1 MKITGRLL
9 TRNWGLNLAG
19 QILPLGVA
27 VAAMPYVIH
36 GLGAE
41 RFGILSIAWTLL
53 GFCGL
58 LDLGLGRATT
68 KFVAECLG
76 RGEIEQLPAIVWTS
90 LSTQVIVGAAGALLV
105 VWFIPALVD
114 RWLKVSPALA
124 QDTKTSFTI
133 LAAALPVVIAGN
145 AFRGVLEAAQHFHV
159 VNYVKIPANACIYL
173 FPALALPF
181 GLGLPGIVWL
191 LALVRMGTMAAYLA
205 ACLKLFPGLR
215 RHFPFDRQL
224 LRPLLV
230 YGGWVTVSNLVGPL
244 LVYMDRFFIG
254 TLVSVAAVGY
264 YAAPYEVVT
273 RAWVLPA
280 SLATTIFPAFSS
292 LQATGS
298 AKRNEELCARSL
310 KSILLML
317 GPPLLLVI
325 AFARQILAFW
335 LGADYAAQGTLVL
348 QILAA
353 GVLVNSLAQILFS
366 LLQGLGRP
374 DLVAK
379 FHVIELPLYGFVLW
393 VLLKHMGIAGAALAW
408 TLRVSA
414 DALLL
419 FIAMFRLKLV
429 SWRSLIRNGLQKS
442 TVAVSAFGALL
453 AGFWLTG
460 QSMWLR
466 GLSSFFLVLTFGFG
480 AWLYVLDPRDK
491 EFLLSAAGQLVGK
504 KTWSAAQAK

>member
-1 MKITGRLL
+1 MAEPIKITGRLL

-19 QILPLGVA
+19 QVLPLGVA
-27 VAAMPYVIH
+27 VLAMPYVIH

-76 RGEIEQLPAIVWTS
+76 SGELEKLPAIVWTS
-90 LSTQVIVGAAGALLV
+90 LSTQVSFGAAGALLAV
-105 VWFIPALVD
+105 SLIPVLVD
-114 RWLKVSPALA
+114 RGLKISPALA
-124 QDTKTSFTI
+124 QDTKTSFVI
-133 LAAALPVVIAGN
+133 LTAALPVVIAGN

-159 VNYVKIPANACIYL
+159 VNYVKIPATVCIYL
-173 FPALALPF
+173 LPALALPL
-181 GLGLPGIVWL
+181 GLGLPGIVFF
-191 LALVRMGTMAAYLA
+191 LALARLGAMVAYAA
-205 ACLKLFPGLR
+205 ACLRFFPGLR
-215 RHFPFDRQL
+215 RRFHLDRQL

-230 YGGWVTVSNLVGPL
+230 YGGWVTVSNLVSPL

-298 AKRNEELCARSL
+298 SNRNEELCARSL

-325 AFARQILAFW
+325 AFARQILGFW
-335 LGADYAAQGTLVL
+335 LGADYAVQGTLVL

-353 GVLVNSLAQILFS
+353 GVLINSLAQILFS

-379 FHVIELPLYGFVLW
+379 FHVLELPLYGGLLW
-393 VLLKHMGIAGAALAW
+393 FLLKHMGIAGAALAW

-419 FIAMFRLKLV
+419 FIAVFWLKVV
-429 SWRSLIRNGLQKS
+429 SWQGFVRNGLQKS
-442 TVAVSAFGALL
+442 AAVVSGFGLLL
-453 AGFWLTG
+453 AGLGLAAHSEW
-460 QSMWLR
+460 MR
-466 GLSSFFLVLTFGFG
+466 GWFSAILVLAFGLA
-480 AWLYVLDPRDK
+480 AWGYVLDPRDK
-491 EFLLSAAGQLVGK
+491 QIVISTAAVFRSAL
-504 KTWSAAQAK
+504 AKAR

>member
-1 MKITGRLL
+1 VAEPIEITARLL

-19 QILPLGVA
+19 QVLPLAAA

-76 RGEIEQLPAIVWTS
+76 TGKVEQLPAIVWTS
-90 LSTQVIVGAAGALLV
+90 LSVQVLAGAAGSVLAVGL
-105 VWFIPALVD
+105 IPPLVD
-114 RWLKVSPALA
+114 RWLKISPALA
-124 QDTKTSFTI
+124 PDAKITFLI
-133 LAAALPVVIAGN
+133 LAAAVPLVIAGN
-145 AFRGVLEAAQHFHV
+145 ALRGVLEAAQHFQV
-159 VNYVKIPANACIYL
+159 VNYVKIPANACIYGL
-173 FPALALPF
+173 PALALYF
-181 GLGLPGIVWL
+181 GMGLPGIVSL
-191 LALVRMGTMAAYLA
+191 IVAVRLGTMAAYLA
-205 ACLKLFPGLR
+205 ACLRWFPALR
-215 RHFPFDRQL
+215 KNFVLDRRL

-230 YGGWVTVSNLVGPL
+230 YGGWVTVTNVVSPL

-280 SLATTIFPAFSS
+280 SLASTIFPAFSS

-298 AKRNEELCARSL
+298 SQRNEELCARSL
-310 KSILLML
+310 KSTLLIL

-325 AFARQILAFW
+325 AFARQILGFW
-335 LGADYAAQGTLVL
+335 LGSDYAAQGSLVL
-348 QILAA
+348 RILAA
-353 GVLVNSLAQILFS
+353 GVLINSLAQILFS
-366 LLQGLGRP
+366 LLQGVGRP

-379 FHVIELPLYGFVLW
+379 FHAVELPLYAALLW
-393 VLLKHMGIAGAALAW
+393 FLLRPMGIAGAALAW

-419 FIAMFRLKLV
+419 FMAIFWLKIV
-429 SWRSLIRNGLQKS
+429 SWRGFVKNGLQKS
-442 TVAVSAFGALL
+442 AAAVTSFGILLVPVWMSAQSLWTRAFFAAFLGLAFALVSW
-453 AGFWLTG
+453 A
-460 QSMWLR
+460 
-466 GLSSFFLVLTFGFG
+466 
-480 AWLYVLDPRDK
+480 YVLDGK
-491 EFLLSAAGQLVGK
+491 EKRMVLSVANFSPGVEE
-504 KTWSAAQAK
+504 SR

>member
-1 MKITGRLL
+1 VAKAIEITGRLL

-19 QILPLGVA
+19 QILPLAAA
-27 VAAMPYVIH
+27 VASMPYVIH

-76 RGEIEQLPAIVWTS
+76 SGKVDQLAAIVWTS
-90 LSTQVIVGAAGALLV
+90 LSIQVGAGAVGSLLALGL
-105 VWFIPALVD
+105 IPPLVD
-114 RWLKVSPALA
+114 RWLKISPALA
-124 QDTKTSFTI
+124 QDTKTSFLI
-133 LAAALPVVIAGN
+133 LAASVPVVIAGN
-145 AFRGVLEAAQHFHV
+145 ALRGVLEAAQHFHI

-173 FPALALPF
+173 LPALALPF
-181 GLGLPGIVWL
+181 GLGLPGMVSL
-191 LALVRMGTMAAYLA
+191 LVLVRLGTMAAYLA
-205 ACLKLFPGLR
+205 ACLRFFPGVGR
-215 RHFPFDRQL
+215 KSIFDGRL

-230 YGGWVTVSNLVGPL
+230 YGGWVTLSNVVGPL

-280 SLATTIFPAFSS
+280 SLAATIFPAFSS

-298 AKRNEELCARSL
+298 SQRNEELCARAL
-310 KSILLML
+310 KSTLLIL

-325 AFARQILAFW
+325 AFARQILGFW
-335 LGADYAAQGTLVL
+335 LGRDYAAQGSLVL
-348 QILAA
+348 QILAV

-366 LLQGLGRP
+366 LLQGIGRP

-379 FHVIELPLYGFVLW
+379 FHALELPVYAGLLW
-393 VLLKHMGIAGAALAW
+393 FLLQHTGIAGAALAW
-408 TLRVSA
+408 TLRVCA

-419 FIAMFRLKLV
+419 FIAIFWLKVV
-429 SWRSLIRNGLQKS
+429 SWQGIVRNGLQKS
-442 TVAVSAFGALL
+442 AAAVSGFGILL
-453 AGFWLTG
+453 VPVWMGA
-460 QSMWLR
+460 QSLWMR
-466 GLSSFFLVLTFGFG
+466 GLFAAFLALAFALVTW
-480 AWLYVLDPRDK
+480 AYVLDVK
-491 EFLLSAAGQLVGK
+491 EKRIVLSTAANFRAHAEEL
-504 KTWSAAQAK
+504 A